1 MFPGLNGDLTAFL
14 FNICISWKHHNLEKE
29 YISLLS
35 PWVPQQHCTLEQL
48 DNFYFNNY
56 CQKIPKKPG
65 RATVHCLCFVGS
77 NLTCYCTRLFWL
89 CHVVPHFFV
98 LSFLLQHPG
107 KCLIK
112 SLCDRLTLW
121 YHPKNDIIMEITEV
135 LLGSYL
141 QHWIDLSDHVQIQ
154 CIQCFWTIQ
163 CNYTN
168 FVFNFK

>member
-1 MFPGLNGDLTAFL
+1 M
-14 FNICISWKHHNLEKE
+14 
-29 YISLLS
+29 LLHKVILALS
-35 PWVPQQHCTLEQL
+35 CCSTL
-48 DNFYFNNY
+48 
-56 CQKIPKKPG
+56 
-65 RATVHCLCFVGS
+65 LCFVIPPATPRQVS
-77 NLTCYCTRLFWL
+77 N
-89 CHVVPHFFV
+89 
-98 LSFLLQHPG
+98 
-107 KCLIK
+107 K

-163 CNYTN
+163 YNYTN